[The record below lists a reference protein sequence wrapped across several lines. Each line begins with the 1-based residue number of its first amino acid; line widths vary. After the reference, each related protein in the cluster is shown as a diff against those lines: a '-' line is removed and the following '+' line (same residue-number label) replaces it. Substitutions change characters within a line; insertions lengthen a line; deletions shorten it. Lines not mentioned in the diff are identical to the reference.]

1 MNITDKQ
8 REIIRNIIYAVETG
22 GHIYGNKRYDC
33 FIEAGTN
40 TSNETA
46 ITIGAGQWHANN
58 AKKLLKLIREVDP
71 DTFKQL
77 DTAGIGKDIDSL
89 DWTSYKLSKG
99 SSKAKCIQKLIDT
112 EAGHNVQDQ
121 LLDKELEGYME
132 AAANLGVTSVAS
144 QAMCANFTHHG
155 GSGATKRIVSRAK
168 EKFNSTELDYLYKA
182 CCMDNV
188 PNQVGT
194 YKDRQ
199 AFVYTNLKERLSPLE
214 QGTTENKESVNSKQD
229 TTTKEET
236 KTPIT
241 EETTQTTTATVN
253 VDTKKI
259 ITAQKK
265 LNSLFKQKVRTDG
278 VWDSACRTAY
288 VFAVQTALNKVYSEG
303 LKVDGDFGPK
313 TLAATKRRYL
323 RKGTKNL
330 YVKVL
335 QIGLYA
341 HKISLI
347 GGIDGSFGDST
358 YRGVKAFQK
367 NMKIEQDGIAGG
379 NTFTCLIKK

>member
-1 MNITDKQ
+1 MIITDKQ
-8 REIIRNIIYAVETG
+8 REVIRKVIYAVETG
-22 GHIYGNKRYDC
+22 GHIYGNARYDC

-58 AKKLLKLIREVDP
+58 AKKLLNLIREADHSL
-71 DTFKQL
+71 FKEL
-77 DTAGIGKDIDSL
+77 DTAGIGKDL
-89 DWTSYKLSKG
+89 DNSNWSNYKLSKG
-99 SSKAKCIQKLIDT
+99 SAKAKCIQKIIDT
-112 EAGHNVQDQ
+112 EVGHKIQDQ
-121 LLDKELEGYME
+121 LVDEELEGYME
-132 AAANLGVTSVAS
+132 AAANLGVSTLSA

-155 GSGATKRIVSRAK
+155 GAGATKRLVARAK
-168 EKFNSTELDYLYKA
+168 EKFNSTSLDSMYKA
-182 CCMDNV
+182 CCMDTV

-194 YKDRQ
+194 YRDRQ
-199 AFVYTNLKERLSPLE
+199 EFVYTNLKERLVPLE
-214 QGTTENKESVNSKQD
+214 KENTEEKVENSKQD
-229 TTTKEET
+229 TSVKQ
-236 KTPIT
+236 
-241 EETTQTTTATVN
+241 ETTQTVVTTVS

-265 LNSLFKQKVRTDG
+265 LNNLFKQKVRTDG

-288 VFAVQTALNKVYSEG
+288 VVTVQTALNKVYSEG

-313 TLAATKRRYL
+313 TLAAVKRHYL
-323 RKGTKNL
+323 RKGIKNQ

-358 YRGVKAFQK
+358 FRGVKVFQK
-367 NMKIEQDGIAGG
+367 RMNIEQDGIAGG
-379 NTFTCLIKK
+379 DTFKCLIRK